1 MQIPLLFFSC
11 LVVIAWDL
19 VARRVPNP
27 FLIVCAAMQC
37 ALTATSPFATGWS
50 QAAWGLGLS
59 ALCLLPFYA
68 VRLMGAGDVKFGA
81 LLGLMLGPKAFL
93 TAWLIG
99 SLLAGVHSV
108 IVLRL
113 RANSTLPGLLLATR
127 GGYRLSD
134 TVARA
139 ESVHRAE
146 RFLRRMR
153 DGRKGIP
160 YAAYLAIGALL
171 GWWMLLDVT

>member
-11 LVVIAWDL
+11 LVVIGWDL

-37 ALTATSPFATGWS
+37 ALTATNPFATGWA
-50 QAAWGLGLS
+50 QAAWGFGLA
-59 ALCLLPFYA
+59 ALCLLPFYV

-93 TAWLIG
+93 TAWVIA
-99 SLLAGVHSV
+99 SLLAGLHSV
-108 IVLRL
+108 IVLQL
-113 RANSTLPGLLLATR
+113 RANPALPDLLLATR
-127 GGYRLSD
+127 SGYRLSD

-139 ESVHRAE
+139 ENVQRAE
-146 RFLRRMR
+146 RFFTRMR
-153 DGRKGIP
+153 NGRKGIP
-160 YAAYLAIGALL
+160 YAAYLAIGALS
-171 GWWMLLDVT
+171 GWWTLSHVV